1 MNFPI
6 NICDEPLDI
15 FSRYEIIIQELQS
28 LEGDELLLGE
38 VLEPPRGGDQD
49 VAAIEK
55 LPALVAGGSP
65 TNSQASLQGG
75 AG

>member
-15 FSRYEIIIQELQS
+15 FSPYEIIIQELQS

-38 VLEPPRGGDQD
+38 VFEPPRGGDQD
-49 VAAIEK
+49 VAAFK
-55 LPALVAGGSP
+55 HPQPS
-65 TNSQASLQGG
+65 TC
-75 AG
+75 